1 MRRIRSRDTGPEC
14 LVRRLLT
21 SMGYRYRLN
30 VRDLPGTPDIVFRR
44 RKLAIFVH
52 GCFWHRHRCRF
63 GRVVPRTRREFWLE
77 KFAANTAR
85 DRKALRLL
93 KTEGWTV
100 LTVWECQLS
109 NEAKMR
115 ARLGQFLAGAILP
128 LS

>member
-1 MRRIRSRDTGPEC
+1 
-14 LVRRLLT
+14 
-21 SMGYRYRLN
+21 MGYRYRLN